1 MEKKV
6 KDLIEEFINS
16 QVDYGEITD
25 IGANS
30 IEIYN
35 SIKDYILKNDSPL
48 YVLKCQNRIFLSKN
62 KPEFDHLYEVVK
74 KFGTL
79 LIEKGIL
86 EIWDDNRNKLLNVV
100 FPSIKRHFLVKY
112 SNERNKALKINAII
126 NENP

>member
-1 MEKKV
+1 MEKKL
-6 KDLIEEFINS
+6 KDFIERFINS
-16 QVDYGEITD
+16 QVDYGKITD
-25 IGANS
+25 IDVNS
-30 IEIYN
+30 TEVYN
-35 SIKDYILKNDSPL
+35 FIKDYILKNNKPL
-48 YVLKCQNRIFLSKN
+48 CVLKCQNRIFLSKN

-86 EIWDDNRNKLLNVV
+86 EIWDDNKNKLLNVI